1 LFGRPKIVKQTIFI
15 EKQINKKSDI
25 YVPVKDVVVKAIKN
39 IEKRKLM

>member
-1 LFGRPKIVKQTIFI
+1 MI
-15 EKQINKKSDI
+15 QINKKSDI